1 VKNEASRPNRYSS
14 WQLDRI
20 HHRRDDAEWL
30 AERAQDPSTRV
41 ILHRGTEHAVIEGD
55 SGRLELARVTTSI
68 ELCEAHPPE
77 DWTLLGELDGVVH
90 FAAHIDEPALATFA
104 PDARLEDLRAAG
116 GLVSDADA
124 GLMAMTRGLAVW
136 RDGHRYCGR
145 CGAPT
150 RLASAGHALTCTS
163 EACGRTQY
171 PRIEPA
177 IIVLVHDGDD
187 RCILA
192 RAHRHPSGMHSVLAG
207 FVEPG
212 ESLED
217 AVAREVFEEVGVRIT
232 DIAYH
237 SSQPWPFPASLM
249 LGFTAR
255 ATTFDIVV
263 EDAELRTAG
272 WFDRRSLRESREDET
287 FRGPRGESIARR
299 LINEW
304 LEAAP

>member
-1 VKNEASRPNRYSS
+1 MTNPTRRPNRYSS

-20 HHRRDDAEWL
+20 HHRRDDEEWL
-30 AERAQDPSTRV
+30 AAAVIDPSTRV
-41 ILHRGTEHAVIEGD
+41 VLHRGAEHAVVEGEA
-55 SGRLELARVTTSI
+55 GRLELARVETSV
-68 ELCEAHPPE
+68 ELRTLRAPE
-77 DWTLLGELDGVVH
+77 EWTLLGELDGVVH
-90 FAAHIDEPALATFA
+90 FAAQVEEAALASLA
-104 PDARLEDLRAAG
+104 PEARLEDLRAAG

-124 GLMAMTRGLAVW
+124 GLMATTRGLAMW
-136 RDGHRYCGR
+136 REGHRFCGR
-145 CGAPT
+145 CGSPT
-150 RLASAGHALTCTS
+150 RAISAGHALTCTS

-177 IIVLVHDGDD
+177 VIVLVHDGGD

-192 RAHRHPSGMHSVLAG
+192 RSHRHPAGMHSVLAG

-217 AVAREVFEEVGVRIT
+217 AVAREVFEEVGVHVA
-232 DIAYH
+232 DVDYH

-255 ATTFDIVV
+255 ATTFDIIV
-263 EDAELRTAG
+263 EDAELRTAA
-272 WFDRRSLRESREDET
+272 WFDRRALLDSPEDET

-304 LEAAP
+304 LAEGV

>member
-1 VKNEASRPNRYSS
+1 VTNSARRPNRYSS
-14 WQLDRI
+14 WQLDRM
-20 HHRRDDAEWL
+20 HHRRDDEEWL
-30 AERAQDPSTRV
+30 AAAATDPSTRV
-41 ILHRGTEHAVIEGD
+41 VLHRGAEHAVVESA
-55 SGRLELARVTTSI
+55 SGRLELARVETSV
-68 ELCEAHPPE
+68 ELRSARAPT

-90 FAAHIDEPALATFA
+90 FAAHVEEEVLASLA
-104 PDARLEDLRAAG
+104 PDAHLEDLRAAG

-136 RDGHRYCGR
+136 RENHRYCGR
-145 CGAPT
+145 CGSPT
-150 RLASAGHALTCTS
+150 RAISAGHALTCTS

-177 IIVLVHDGDD
+177 VIMLVHDGGD

-192 RAHRHPSGMHSVLAG
+192 RAHRHPAGMHSVLAG

-217 AVAREVFEEVGVRIT
+217 AVSREVFEEVGVRVADVT
-232 DIAYH
+232 YH

-249 LGFTAR
+249 LGFTAL

-263 EDAELRTAG
+263 EDAELRTA
-272 WFDRRSLRESREDET
+272 S
-287 FRGPRGESIARR
+287 PESI
-299 LINEW
+299 
-304 LEAAP
+304 

>member
-1 VKNEASRPNRYSS
+1 MTNTVDRPNYYST

-20 HHRRDDAEWL
+20 HHRRDDEEWL
-30 AERAQDPSTRV
+30 AARVADSATRV
-41 ILHRGTEHAVIEGD
+41 VLHQGMRHAVIESAGA
-55 SGRLELARVTTSI
+55 LTLARVTTSV
-68 ELCEAHPPE
+68 ELQRAQPPE

-90 FAAHIDEPALATFA
+90 FAAHVPEAALEALA
-104 PDARLEDLRAAG
+104 PGARFEDLRAAG
-116 GLVSDADA
+116 ALVSDADA

-136 RDGHRYCGR
+136 REGHRYCGR

-150 RLASAGHALTCTS
+150 RATSAGHVLTCTS

-177 IIVLVHDGDD
+177 VIMLVHDGGD

-192 RAHRHPSGMHSVLAG
+192 RAHRHPNGLHSVLAG

-217 AVAREVFEEVGVRIT
+217 AVAREVKEEVGVRLT
-232 DIAYH
+232 DIRYH

-249 LGFTAR
+249 LGYTAR

-263 EDAELRTAG
+263 KDAELRTAG
-272 WFDRRSLRESREDET
+272 WYDRQFLLDAADGET
-287 FRGPRGESIARR
+287 FRVPGGVSIARR
-299 LINEW
+299 LIDDWIAEGS
-304 LEAAP
+304 

>member
-1 VKNEASRPNRYSS
+1 MSNPTDRPNHYSS

-20 HHRRDDAEWL
+20 HHRRDDEAWL
-30 AERAQDPSTRV
+30 AAQADDASTRV
-41 ILHRGTEHAVIEGD
+41 VLHHGVEHAVVEADGN
-55 SGRLELARVTTSI
+55 GLELARVSASA
-68 ELCEAHPPE
+68 EVRRARPPQE
-77 DWTLLGELDGVVH
+77 WTLLGELDGVVH
-90 FAAHIDEPALATFA
+90 FAAEVGEPELAALA

-116 GLVSDADA
+116 GLVPDADA
-124 GLMAMTRGLAVW
+124 GLMAMMRGLAIW

-145 CGAPT
+145 CGSPT
-150 RLASAGHALTCTS
+150 RAISAGHALTCTS

-177 IIVLVHDGDD
+177 IIVLVHDGGDS
-187 RCILA
+187 CILA

-217 AVAREVFEEVGVRIT
+217 AVAREVFEEVGVRLT
-232 DIAYH
+232 DIRYH

-249 LGFTAR
+249 LGYTAR

-272 WFDRRSLRESREDET
+272 WFDRQSLIDSPENAA
-287 FRGPRGESIARR
+287 FRGPRGQSIARR
-299 LINEW
+299 LIDEW
-304 LEAAP
+304 IAQGL